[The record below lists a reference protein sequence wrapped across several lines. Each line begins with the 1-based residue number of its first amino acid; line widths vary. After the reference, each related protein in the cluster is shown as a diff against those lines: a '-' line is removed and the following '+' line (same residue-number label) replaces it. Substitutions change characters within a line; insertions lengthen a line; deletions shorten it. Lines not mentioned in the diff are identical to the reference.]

1 MGAISLLIVAF
12 LPNKI
17 NRLIPSPLL
26 ALVAGTLIFL
36 FLFPE
41 KIATTLGNIP
51 TGFPT
56 PQKPTFELS
65 LLVNMIKSAI
75 VLAVLGSIDS
85 LLTSLIAD
93 NITRTH
99 HNSDKELIGQG
110 IGNTIAG
117 IFGGLPGAGATMRT
131 VVNIRA
137 GGQTQVS
144 GILHALILLAIV
156 LGAGAFAKHIPHAV
170 LAGILFKV
178 GIDIV
183 DWDFFKH
190 LKYVPRTSAF
200 LMFTVLIITV
210 FIDLITAVA
219 VGVVSA
225 SLILVQRMSDLQSKS
240 MKILTEPDNELPLSD
255 KESEILQKAKGRIL
269 LYHLSGPLS
278 FGAAKSMVKKLT
290 GYDDYDVLIL
300 DFTDVPLVDYTT
312 SKSIHDIIG
321 DAMGTSRKVYLVGMA
336 GQVAA
341 LLKRLGV
348 LNSINQEFQLD
359 SRTDALESAINHV
372 SPQ

>member
-1 MGAISLLIVAF
+1 
-12 LPNKI
+12 
-17 NRLIPSPLL
+17 
-26 ALVAGTLIFL
+26 
-36 FLFPE
+36 
-41 KIATTLGNIP
+41 
-51 TGFPT
+51 
-56 PQKPTFELS
+56 
-65 LLVNMIKSAI
+65 
-75 VLAVLGSIDS
+75 
-85 LLTSLIAD
+85 
-93 NITRTH
+93 
-99 HNSDKELIGQG
+99 
-110 IGNTIAG
+110 
-117 IFGGLPGAGATMRT
+117 MRT

-156 LGAGAFAKHIPHAV
+156 LGAGAYAKHIPHAV

-183 DWDFFKH
+183 DWGFFKH

-321 DAMGTSRKVYLVGMA
+321 DAMGTSRKVYLVGMP
-336 GQVAA
+336 GQVTA

-359 SRTDALESAINHV
+359 SRTDALESAINHI